1 MVVLEENPAGAANW
15 AEERQ
20 PDWRRA
26 DDVKSLVSACRTG
39 VRFRRANLA
48 SSVIEKLPWRQGRSD
63 SVLPPRGDGVAIEG
77 LGLPRPQQWPHR
89 ESDPRAD

>member
-26 DDVKSLVSACRTG
+26 DDVKSLVCACRTG

-63 SVLPPRGDGVAIEG
+63 SVL
-77 LGLPRPQQWPHR
+77 LPREARGRDRGPRTPKTAAVASPR
-89 ESDPRAD
+89 ERPPC